1 MDNQIKEIASIIY
14 RYNKRAVIK
23 IDGYRASHLPISFE
37 ECLSCAKTIQ
47 ISYKLHKDGSKF
59 GLMDKENALTNLAK
73 LRGQFKKSIDLI
85 NELPIAL
92 KLPSRHF
99 EMIEKLGLD
108 SENTKPILNYY
119 RDNLGTFDDIYDLLV
134 KSIKE
139 ESFKKS
145 KINKEVLAVIKQ
157 SVVIWR
163 AVLNRKRPKYI
174 NRGNANDDF
183 TNYLSEILKA
193 FDLEPDI
200 DNSYR
205 NYVKWKEG
213 KL

>member
-1 MDNQIKEIASIIY
+1 VDKQVEKIALIINK
-14 RYNKRAVIK
+14 YNKKADIK
-23 IDGYRASHLPISFE
+23 IDGYRVSHLPISFE
-37 ECLSCAKTIQ
+37 ECLSCAKAIQ
-47 ISYKLHKDGSKF
+47 VSYKLHKDGSKF
-59 GLMDKENALTNLAK
+59 GLMDKEKVLTNLAK

-99 EMIEKLGLD
+99 EMMEKLGLD
-108 SENTKPILNYY
+108 SENTQPILDYY

-139 ESFKKS
+139 ENIKKS

-163 AVLNRKRPKYI
+163 TILHRKRPKYI
-174 NRGNANDDF
+174 NRGNANDEI
-183 TNYLSEILKA
+183 TNYLSEILKT
-193 FDLEPDI
+193 FNLEPDI
-200 DNSYR
+200 DNAYR
-205 NYVKWKEG
+205 NYLKWREG